1 MNRVFLLLMTMVL
14 SVSAA
19 SLNDKV
25 IYLDNIKELVIL
37 SQKMRGDIN
46 VHLKGGDVP
55 YTDLND
61 DRDDVD
67 ASLRD
72 LHLKFQTVDIKTDDE
87 FAKLNLYMQNLN
99 DVSLDLTPM
108 ITFRAYT
115 LLINEMITLGVDV
128 QETLFID
135 NNERQQRASSVM
147 MKNILPVTENLGKL
161 RGLGSGVAAYGECDD
176 DESKEL
182 KDYIVDVTDDLN
194 ILVLEMQSLNW
205 TYKGLYP
212 KSLNSELNR
221 FQKEVKKYIE
231 LVELKLLDEDHVDVD
246 TYDFFSQ
253 GTSLIDQTLKYYTMN
268 EILLVTPPTR

>member
-55 YTDLND
+55 YADLND

-87 FAKLNLYMQNLN
+87 FAKLNLYMQSLN
-99 DVSLDLTPM
+99 DISLDLSPM

-115 LLINEMITLGVDV
+115 LLIREMITLGADV
-128 QETLFID
+128 QETLFVD
-135 NNERQQRASSVM
+135 DSERHKRASSVM
-147 MKNILPVTENLGKL
+147 IKNILPVTENLGKL

-176 DESKEL
+176 EESKAL

-194 ILVLEMQSLNW
+194 ALVLEMQSLSW
-205 TYKGLYP
+205 TYKGMYP

-221 FQKEVKKYIE
+221 YQKEVKKYIE
-231 LVELKLLDEDHVDVD
+231 LVELKLLDEDHIDVD
-246 TYDFFSQ
+246 TYDFFSR

-268 EILLVTPPTR
+268 AILLKQ